1 MTFDLQH
8 LVAFNAIVSA
18 GSLGRAA
25 DALHVT
31 QPALSRTIRRLEEQA
46 GAPLF
51 ERHSKGMQLT
61 DVGRALWPHA
71 VLLQRESE
79 HADEDIKAMLGL
91 AKGTIRVGA
100 VGSIACLVL
109 PLAIGSAC
117 KKWPNLQV
125 QVIEGVWDRL
135 AEALVS
141 HEIDLALAVDIE
153 DSDEIVAVKDC
164 RWEDTSYV
172 VAGGRHPLRKKPKLT
187 LADTLEERWAI
198 LPKGTGPFEHMKK
211 VFVRQDLPMPNVVVE
226 TRSVTALKSLIG
238 HSGFLGWMPEPMYDA
253 ERKAG
258 LIDALPIPGASDSRT
273 LTAFRRR
280 AGMLPGPSVKLLEE
294 LRALTAQAPSGG
306 QGRSGK
312 RL

>member
-1 MTFDLQH
+1 MTFDLRS
-8 LVAFNAIVSA
+8 LAAFNAIVSS

-25 DALHVT
+25 DVLNVT
-31 QPALSRTIRRLEEQA
+31 QPALSRTIRKLEDEV

-61 DVGRALWPHA
+61 DVGRALQPHA
-71 VLLQRESE
+71 LLLQRESE
-79 HADEDIKAMLGL
+79 HANEDIKAMLGL

-100 VGSIACLVL
+100 VGSIACMVL
-109 PLAIGSAC
+109 PLAIGSTC

-125 QVIEGVWDRL
+125 QIIEGVWDRL
-135 AEALVS
+135 ADALVS
-141 HEIDLALAVDIE
+141 REIDLALGVDVE
-153 DSDEIVAVKDC
+153 DTDEIVAVKDC

-172 VAGGRHPLRKKPKLT
+172 VAGRRHPLRKKARLK
-187 LADTLEERWAI
+187 LADTLQERWAI
-198 LPKGTGPFEHMKK
+198 LPKGTGPFEHMKG
-211 VFVRQDLPMPNVVVE
+211 VFARHNLPLPNVVVE

-258 LIDALPIPGASDSRT
+258 LIDALAIPGTSDKRT

-280 AGMLPGPSVKLLEE
+280 AGMLPGPSIKLLEE
-294 LRALTAQAPSGG
+294 LRAMT
-306 QGRSGK
+306 GRQP
-312 RL
+312 

>member
-1 MTFDLQH
+1 MTFDLQY
-8 LVAFNAIVSA
+8 LIAFNAIVSA

-25 DALHVT
+25 DALNVT

-61 DVGRALWPHA
+61 DVGKALQPHA
-71 VLLQRESE
+71 LLLQRESE
-79 HADEDIKAMLGL
+79 HAKEDIKAMLGL

-109 PLAIGSAC
+109 PLAIGSVC

-125 QVIEGVWDRL
+125 QIIEGVWDRL
-135 AEALVS
+135 ADALVS
-141 HEIDLALAVDIE
+141 HEIDLALGVDIE
-153 DSDEIVAVKDC
+153 DTDEIVAVKDC

-172 VAGGRHPLRKKPKLT
+172 VAGRRHPLHKKAKLK
-187 LADTLEERWAI
+187 LADTLQERWAI

-211 VFVRQDLPMPNVVVE
+211 VFARHNLALPNVVVE

-238 HSGFLGWMPEPMYDA
+238 RSGFLGWMPEPMYEA

-258 LIDALPIPGASDSRT
+258 LIDTLEIPGASDTRT

-280 AGMLPGPSVKLLEE
+280 AGMLPGPSIKLLEE
-294 LRALTAQAPSGG
+294 LRALTSQ
-306 QGRSGK
+306 RS
-312 RL
+312 

>member
-1 MTFDLQH
+1 MAFDLQH
-8 LVAFNAIVSA
+8 LAAFNAVVAA

-25 DALHVT
+25 ESLHIT
-31 QPALSRTIRRLEEQA
+31 QPALSRTIRRLEDHI

-61 DVGRALWPHA
+61 DVGSALLPHA

-79 HADEDIKAMLGL
+79 HADEDIKALLGL

-109 PLAIGSAC
+109 PLAIGRTC
-117 KKWPNLQV
+117 EKWPNLRV

-141 HEIDLALAVDIE
+141 HEIDLALGVEIE
-153 DSDEIVAVKDC
+153 DSDEIIAVKDC
-164 RWEDTSYV
+164 RWIDTSHV
-172 VAGGRHPLRKKPKLT
+172 VAGRRHPLRKKPKLT

-198 LPKGTGPFEHMKK
+198 LPKGTGPFEHMKQM
-211 VFVRQDLPMPNVVVE
+211 FVRAGLPMPNVVVE

-238 HSGFLGWMPEPMYDA
+238 RSGFLGWMPEPMYDA
-253 ERKAG
+253 EQKAG
-258 LIDALPIPGASDSRT
+258 LIDMLPMRGASDRRA

-280 AGMLPGPSVKLLEE
+280 SGMLPGPSVKLLEE
-294 LRALTAQAPSGG
+294 LRALTTT
-306 QGRSGK
+306 
-312 RL
+312 

>member
-1 MTFDLQH
+1 MAFDLQH
-8 LVAFNAIVSA
+8 LIAFNAIVST

-25 DALHVT
+25 DVLNVT

-61 DVGRALWPHA
+61 DVGRALQPHA
-71 VLLQRESE
+71 LLLQRESE
-79 HADEDIKAMLGL
+79 QASEDIKAMLGL

-109 PLAIGSAC
+109 PQAIGSIC
-117 KKWPNLQV
+117 KKWPKLQV
-125 QVIEGVWDRL
+125 QIIEGVWDRL
-135 AEALVS
+135 ANALVS
-141 HEIDLALAVDIE
+141 HEIDLALGVETE
-153 DSDEIVAVKDC
+153 DTDEIVAVRDC

-172 VAGGRHPLRKKPKLT
+172 VAGRRHPLRKQARLK
-187 LADTLEERWAI
+187 LADTLAERWAV
-198 LPKGTGPFEHMKK
+198 LPKGTAPFEHMMR
-211 VFVRQDLPMPNVVVE
+211 VFARQNLALPNVVVE

-238 HSGFLGWMPEPMYDA
+238 RSGFLGWMPAPMYDA
-253 ERKAG
+253 ERRAG
-258 LIDALPIPGASDSRT
+258 LIDALDIPGASDRRT

-294 LRALTAQAPSGG
+294 LRTLTGA
-306 QGRSGK
+306 
-312 RL
+312 

>member
-1 MTFDLQH
+1 MAFDLQH
-8 LVAFNAIVSA
+8 LIAFNTIVSA

-25 DALHVT
+25 DVLNVT

-61 DVGRALWPHA
+61 DVGRALQPHA

-79 HADEDIKAMLGL
+79 QANEDIKAMLGL

-109 PLAIGSAC
+109 PLAIGSIC
-117 KKWPNLQV
+117 EKWPNLRV
-125 QVIEGVWDRL
+125 QIIEGVWDRL
-135 AEALVS
+135 ADALVS
-141 HEIDLALAVDIE
+141 HEIDLALGVDTQ
-153 DSDEIVAVKDC
+153 DTDEIVAVKDC

-172 VAGGRHPLRKKPKLT
+172 VAGRRHPLRKQANLQ
-187 LADTLEERWAI
+187 LADTLAERWAI
-198 LPKGTGPFEHMKK
+198 LPKGTAPFEHMMR
-211 VFVRQDLPMPNVVVE
+211 VFARQNLALPNVVVE

-238 HSGFLGWMPEPMYDA
+238 RSGFLGWMPAPMYDA

-258 LIDALPIPGASDSRT
+258 
-273 LTAFRRR
+273 
-280 AGMLPGPSVKLLEE
+280 
-294 LRALTAQAPSGG
+294 
-306 QGRSGK
+306 
-312 RL
+312 